1 MSIPCRWAAAGG
13 ACVSGSR
20 GWLRVCAAVGLS
32 WRLGPAWCAARVC
45 SRLLL
50 AGPVPPWSCLGPPAA
65 RERQG
70 GATGPFPRRRRSRER
85 ALSHRF
91 RDLTFAGS
99 PTGGAQEKVPGHL
112 PPASGGRPASLS
124 GMRPRERWQ
133 LLFGLV
139 GALGR
144 GLVGGRPAW
153 AMVPSRF
160 RAGPAVFRVPLR
172 FSHCSS
178 GQRELLAS

>member
-65 RERQG
+65 REGQG

-112 PPASGGRPASLS
+112 PLAPGGRPASLS
-124 GMRPRERWQ
+124 GMRPANVGSCFLVWWARLSGAW
-133 LLFGLV
+133 LAVGL
-139 GALGR
+139 R
-144 GLVGGRPAW
+144 GPWFRPAS
-153 AMVPSRF
+153 APVRPFSGF
-160 RAGPAVFRVPLR
+160 RSGSPIAPQG
-172 FSHCSS
+172 SGSS
-178 GQRELLAS
+178 